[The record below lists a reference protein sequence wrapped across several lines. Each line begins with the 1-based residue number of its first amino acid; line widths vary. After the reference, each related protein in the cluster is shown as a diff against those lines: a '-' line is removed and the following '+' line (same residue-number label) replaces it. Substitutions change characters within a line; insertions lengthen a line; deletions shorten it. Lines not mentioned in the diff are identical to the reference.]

1 MLDRTLANWRG
12 EANRD
17 GSRYNPMPRFDAV
30 SEPNSVG
37 VHMKPVLGLRIL
49 SSLTA
54 AAALSASVST
64 AWAEDVAL
72 ADQKFQVSLGTFV
85 NKSTLTI
92 RADGETSEGTTIEW
106 GDTFGDQEA
115 SRLRL
120 DGYWRF
126 KERHHLRFMYT
137 DYGKSSTR
145 TLERDIEWNG
155 EILPVSASATARL
168 GFEIIE
174 LAYEYDFARSPD
186 RDLVLSAGVHY
197 TTFEASI
204 RATVDSPVGGGS
216 ESIGSKASVDAP
228 LPVFGARGMWRL
240 GRNFYLD
247 AQVQYFALAIDQY
260 DGSLVNYRAA
270 LIWQP
275 KTWIGLG
282 AGFDSFNIDVKVDGD
297 RLNGELDWTYQG
309 PQVFFNFA
317 F

>member
-1 MLDRTLANWRG
+1 MRTLPSHRLL
-12 EANRD
+12 
-17 GSRYNPMPRFDAV
+17 GSVFATV
-30 SEPNSVG
+30 T
-37 VHMKPVLGLRIL
+37 LGLG
-49 SSLTA
+49 A
-54 AAALSASVST
+54 WSAS
-64 AWAEDVAL
+64 AEDVAL
-72 ADQKFQVSLGTFV
+72 ADQKFQVSLGTFL
-85 NKSTLTI
+85 NQSKLTI

-126 KERHHLRFMYT
+126 KERHHLRVMYT

-155 EILPVSASATARL
+155 ELIPVNASATGTL

-197 TTFEASI
+197 TTFEATL
-204 RATVDSPVGGGS
+204 RATLELPAGGGT
-216 ESIGSKASVDAP
+216 ETFGSKSSVDAP

-240 GRNFYLD
+240 GRNVYLD

-275 KTWIGLG
+275 KKWIGIG
-282 AGFDSFNIDVKVDGD
+282 AGYDSFNVDVKVDGD
-297 RLNGELDWTYQG
+297 RLKGLLDWTYQG

>member
-1 MLDRTLANWRG
+1 MGTTL
-12 EANRD
+12 
-17 GSRYNPMPRFDAV
+17 P
-30 SEPNSVG
+30 
-37 VHMKPVLGLRIL
+37 HRIL
-49 SSLTA
+49 PA
-54 AAALSASVST
+54 AAALTVLVA
-64 AWAEDVAL
+64 AACPAQAEDVAL

-85 NKSTLTI
+85 NQSKLTI
-92 RADGETSEGTTIEW
+92 RADGETGEGTTIDW
-106 GDTFGDQEA
+106 KNTFGDQEA

-126 KERHHLRFMYT
+126 KERHHLRAMYT
-137 DYGKSSTR
+137 DYSKSATR
-145 TLERDIEWNG
+145 TLERDIDWNG
-155 EILPVSASATARL
+155 EIIPVDASATGKL
-168 GFEIIE
+168 GFEIVE

-186 RDLVLSAGVHY
+186 RDLVLSAGIHY

-204 RATVDSPVGGGS
+204 RAKIDTPVGGGGDTF
-216 ESIGSKASVDAP
+216 GSKSSVNAP

-270 LIWQP
+270 VIWQP
-275 KTWIGLG
+275 KKWIGLG
-282 AGFDSFNIDVKVDGD
+282 AGYDSFNVDVEVDGD
-297 RLNGELDWTYQG
+297 RLRGLLDWTYQG

>member
-1 MLDRTLANWRG
+1 MGVASCYRFIASAIAVASLA
-12 EANRD
+12 AT
-17 GSRYNPMPRFDAV
+17 
-30 SEPNSVG
+30 
-37 VHMKPVLGLRIL
+37 VLP
-49 SSLTA
+49 A
-54 AAALSASVST
+54 K
-64 AWAEDVAL
+64 AEDVAL

-85 NKSTLTI
+85 NQSTLTI
-92 RADGETSEGTTIEW
+92 RADGELDEGTTIDW
-106 GDTFGDQEA
+106 ADTFGDQEA

-126 KERHHLRFMYT
+126 KERHHLRVMYT

-145 TLERDIEWNG
+145 TLETDINWNG
-155 EILPVSASATARL
+155 ELIPVNASATGTL
-168 GFEIIE
+168 SFEIIE

-186 RDLVLSAGVHY
+186 RDLVLSAGIHY
-197 TTFEASI
+197 TTFGATL
-204 RATVDSPVGGGS
+204 RATVETPAGGVS
-216 ESIGSKASVDAP
+216 ETVGSKASVDAP

-260 DGSLVNYRAA
+260 DGSLVNYRGA

-275 KTWIGLG
+275 KKWIGIG
-282 AGFDSFNIDVKVDGD
+282 AGYDSFNVDVKVDGD
-297 RLNGELDWTYQG
+297 NLTGRLDWTYRG